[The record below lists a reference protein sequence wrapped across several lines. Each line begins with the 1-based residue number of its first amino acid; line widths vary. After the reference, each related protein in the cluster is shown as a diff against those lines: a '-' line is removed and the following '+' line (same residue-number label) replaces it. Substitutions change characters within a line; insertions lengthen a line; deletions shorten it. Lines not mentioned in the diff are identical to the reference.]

1 MSYQCD
7 SYNRVITS
15 YLKRTQPYKPRDH
28 YQLRLI
34 ALAAALRYA
43 KYGETSFV
51 DIEPPTSDCYNYVY
65 LDTRKPRGTYTY
77 TCPSGKVVTFNYPPY
92 YVGKGKGQRSTA
104 HLRSALKAELDAY
117 TSHLPKIR
125 TTRAILR
132 TGKKPIIRVIPSRL
146 SEMAAYAFEIDLI
159 AGIGRRNLG
168 KGPLTNL
175 TDGGEGLLGYE
186 FTNRDRRKM
195 SKSQRKRF
203 DAETADQKRAR
214 VNKAKATKR
223 LQPDVEQERV
233 RKITEF
239 NNRNDV
245 RHKKSDAA
253 KRQWERPGFKEQKA
267 HRQKETWK
275 SKSQIEKDLHAVR
288 TGKASKARW
297 ADPKFQA
304 KMREINASSRTEDRK
319 ARQIATITE
328 TLRRKSRPFIWHFSN
343 TKKIRVHMSAS
354 QFAREHGLN
363 QVSVSG
369 VLSGA
374 KKTYKNMW
382 GSYV

>member
-1 MSYQCD
+1 MSYQSD

-15 YLKRTQPYKPRDH
+15 YLNQTQPYKPRDH

-43 KYGETSFV
+43 KYGENSFADV
-51 DIEPPTSDCYNYVY
+51 EPPTLDCYNYVY
-65 LDTRKPRGTYTY
+65 LDTRKPRGIYTY

-104 HLRSALKAELDAY
+104 HLRSALTAELDAY
-117 TSHLPKIR
+117 TSHLPKMR

-186 FTNRDRRKM
+186 FTDRDRRKM

-203 DAETADQKRAR
+203 DAETAEQKRTR
-214 VNKAKATKR
+214 VNKAKATNAAR
-223 LQPDVEQERV
+223 PEVNEERV
-233 RKITEF
+233 RKITAF
-239 NNRNDV
+239 NSRDDV
-245 RHKKSDAA
+245 RQHKAEVTR
-253 KRQWERPGFKEQKA
+253 RQWSKPGFKEQKV
-267 HRQKETWK
+267 RKQRETWQN
-275 SKSQIEKDLHAVR
+275 KSQEDRDLHARR
-288 TGKASKARW
+288 TGEASKAMW
-297 ADPKFQA
+297 ADPVFKQ
-304 KMREINASSRTEDRK
+304 KHRERMRSSFTPDRK
-319 ARQIATITE
+319 QRQAATITE
-328 TLRRKSRPFIWHFSN
+328 TLRRKSKPFVWHFSS
-343 TKKIRVHMSAS
+343 TKKVRVHMSAS
-354 QFAREHGLN
+354 QFAREYGLN
-363 QVSVSG
+363 QVSVSA

-382 GSYV
+382 GNYV